1 MGFIPI
7 AVLGTLFVLNIPV
20 AYCLMLATITYFAFI
35 NTTIPLDMVF
45 QRMVASAESFPL
57 LAVPFFITVG
67 NIMNFSGI
75 TSRLM
80 KLAELLTGHLVGGL
94 AQVNIVLSVLMAGIS
109 GSSNADAAMQCKIL
123 VPEMQKRGYDT
134 AFCAVVTATSS
145 VISPIIPPG
154 ICLILYAFMANVS
167 IGKMFMAGY
176 IPGLM
181 MMICLMVAAHVISK
195 KRGYLPSRER
205 GPSAAE
211 LGKQLLESSWALA
224 MPFGILLGLRF
235 GVFTPTEGGAIA
247 CAYTTLVG
255 LFIYKELKPCH
266 FKSII
271 LDSVR
276 STATVMLIIVAAGAF
291 GFYMSWERLPQR
303 LTEVLV
309 GITDNPY
316 LMLLMIN
323 VFLLFIGMF
332 LEGTA
337 SMIILVPLLVP
348 VVEALG
354 IDLIHFGIIMCVN
367 LTIGGCTPPFGTMMF
382 LCCSLLKIPVMA
394 YVKESLPFIG
404 ALIAALLLCTY
415 IPPLVTFVPNLLM
428 G

>member
-1 MGFIPI
+1 MGFAPI
-7 AVLGTLFVLNIPV
+7 AVLAVLFVLNIPV
-20 AYCLMLATITYFAFI
+20 AYCLMLATISYFAFI

-67 NIMNFSGI
+67 NIMNYSGI

-123 VPEMQKRGYDT
+123 VPEMQKRGYGT

-176 IPGLM
+176 LPGLI

-195 KRGYLPSRER
+195 KRGYKPSRDR
-205 GPSAAE
+205 GPTAKE
-211 LGKQLLESSWALA
+211 LLRQTLESSWALA

-235 GVFTPTEGGAIA
+235 GAFTPTEGGAIA

-255 LFIYKELKPCH
+255 LFVYKELKPKH
-266 FKSII
+266 FKEII

-276 STATVMLIIVAAGAF
+276 STATVMLIIVAAAAF
-291 GFYMSWERLPQR
+291 GFYMSWERIPQR
-303 LTEVLV
+303 LTETLV
-309 GITDNPY
+309 GITDNRY
-316 LMLLMIN
+316 LMLILIN

-337 SMIILVPLLVP
+337 STIILVPLLVP

-354 IDLIHFGIIMCVN
+354 IDLIHFGIVMCIN

-382 LCCSLLKIPVMA
+382 LCCSLLEIPVID
-394 YVKESLPFIG
+394 YIKESIPFIL
-404 ALIAALLLCTY
+404 ALVAALLLCTF
-415 IPPLVTFVPNLLM
+415 IPPLVTFIPNLLM